1 METDFKKFLCYHLYR
16 KFKKNHFLVLVQRLD
31 PQTSDGT
38 KIVQYKRRTGTKVGL
53 WYKSRTGTIK
63 RLYWSDLCTGLT
75 IVLVWP
81 LYWSDLCTGLTF
93 ILVWRLYCSDVC
105 MLGLYRQT
113 FVGLT
118 FVLVPTSCFGDNFGT
133 ISKCRKV
140 FS

>member
-1 METDFKKFLCYHLYR
+1 METDFKKFRCYHLYR
-16 KFKKNHFLVLVQRLD
+16 KLKKNHFLVLVQRLD

-93 ILVWRLYCSDVC
+93 VLVWPLYWSD
-105 MLGLYRQT
+105 LYT
-113 FVGLT
+113 GLT
-118 FVLVPTSCFGDNFGT
+118 FVLFRRLHVRFVPSDFCWFNICTGT
-133 ISKCRKV
+133 H
-140 FS
+140 FMFWW